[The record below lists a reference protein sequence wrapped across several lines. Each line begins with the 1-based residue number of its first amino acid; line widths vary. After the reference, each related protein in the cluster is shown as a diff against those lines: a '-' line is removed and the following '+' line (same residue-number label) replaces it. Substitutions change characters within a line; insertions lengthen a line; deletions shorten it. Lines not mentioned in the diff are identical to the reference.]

1 MAVITEISFPAFP
14 TRLDETDPGLVCRR
28 VWSVKLCSLS
38 RNLRIMS
45 NEDDSVLGVSVLL
58 LRFKC
63 RFN

>member
-1 MAVITEISFPAFP
+1 MAVMTEISFPAFP
-14 TRLDETDPGLVCRR
+14 TRLDETDPGLFCQR